1 MTPFLALAAALGAAS
16 AFAAPPVAYE
26 GSHQGVATRVELQ
39 IDGSRFEATLS
50 EPAMQLGLRGSVQ
63 GRQLQGQLIE
73 PGSGQALMPMKAEL
87 LGDELLLELQP
98 PAMAPARMALR
109 RVAATGTG
117 DAASSSGSIDP
128 QIVGRWRR
136 DSMINSPGGAGGF
149 ASFSTVRTLELG
161 PDGRARQTV
170 RSVGGGS
177 HWSSD
182 GGERTE
188 FSGRW
193 QARQGEIWVLPDGQA
208 QFVNAGRYRRVG
220 AHLVTENGQGRQ
232 VWSR

>member
-1 MTPFLALAAALGAAS
+1 MTPVLAFAAALGAAS
-16 AFAAPPVAYE
+16 AFAAPPLAYE

-39 IDGSRFEATLS
+39 IEGSRFEATLS
-50 EPAMQLGLRGSVQ
+50 EPAMRLGLRGSVQ

-73 PGSGQALMPMKAEL
+73 PGSGQALMPMKGEL
-87 LGDELLLELQP
+87 RGDELLLELQP
-98 PAMAPARMALR
+98 PAMPTARMALR
-109 RVAATGTG
+109 RVAAVDT
-117 DAASSSGSIDP
+117 AASADSGTIDP
-128 QIVGRWRR
+128 RIVGRWRR

-149 ASFSTVRTLELG
+149 ASFSTVRTLELA

-170 RSVGGGS
+170 RSVGGGGN
-177 HWSSD
+177 WSSD

-193 QARQGEIWVLPDGQA
+193 QARQGEIWVLPDGQP
-208 QFVNAGRYRRVG
+208 QFVNAGRYRMVG
-220 AHLVTENGQGRQ
+220 AHLVTENAQGRQ